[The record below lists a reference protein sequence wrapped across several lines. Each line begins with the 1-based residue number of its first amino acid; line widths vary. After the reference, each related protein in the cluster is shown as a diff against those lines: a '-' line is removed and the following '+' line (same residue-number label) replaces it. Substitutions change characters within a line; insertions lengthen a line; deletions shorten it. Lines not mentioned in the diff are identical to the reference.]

1 MRTKGILFILL
12 LPAFLVWAFAS
23 VSAEEAFL
31 FQKPF
36 SGVYLMEG
44 DDQEIIIHRQGTY
57 IAPRLSPDGEKVL
70 FHSIQDGEMAVW
82 LTDSQGEKS
91 EKLCNGD
98 QANWSPD
105 GKRIVFR
112 REGRIVEREIA
123 FGKETIITPEDL
135 PSCEFPSYLPD
146 GRIVFV
152 SRGKSLEYGK
162 IFITSSGEKTPPE
175 SLLEGEIG
183 SAPKC
188 SPDGR
193 SIAYQDGAHI
203 YLMDLNERK
212 TVQLTIAGGVQSWPV
227 WSQDSKS
234 ICYCQSPEAFGGPW
248 DIYSVQIDSP
258 EKARLVMRD
267 VEVSP
272 DWRGSTPPTLTTTE
286 LKGNSISLWQV
297 ENSSKDRANWK
308 ALPGGGDYGVKAG
321 IAVENAWGIFHLTTE
336 EAGLLIS
343 PNKKE
348 EPSAGD
354 IEITIINEKGE
365 PADRTESIHVIS
377 NDGDSAVI
385 KDVMGTTFT
394 VPRSRPFM
402 EIKPAGNTDRVYI
415 KRDMDLAVLPDRFAD
430 DLVFDPHGYSVPRVT
445 LPYTPLLIGLLPE
458 GGMVLVITPS
468 NSQNIRLVKGEKEDC
483 FEGMEVLTG
492 GESVFVSFLSGRNLW
507 YRTEVISDTDG
518 WKMEWSRPFLAQWRL
533 AVAGDGKYYSRM
545 WDEEDL
551 SKSTKPHLP
560 VEWEFPERPELSVI
574 YLYGRSWNTP
584 LDTVTPV
591 DILQDTLG
599 TGKLGY
605 ILDID
610 GLRAYRTAKET
621 VPLHAL
627 LTSQENRLW
636 PEDNPGWPEVL
647 DFSPFHSLFVRI
659 RMVNRNG
666 VESTV
671 THLCEDILNSLIG
684 LDERIEEYENFL
696 ADLEGLYIGQAAS
709 TFGMEES
716 IKDLRDELAD
726 LSITRIRTVSDSIE
740 AVRRCMGTG
749 EELWDRS
756 EFSRFWKASGTA
768 LSERQEILKRYRNF
782 VKGLRNKAGIVIT
795 EDPGAKDTS
804 EEVRRLAQNIL
815 RERYYLEG
823 DWRGEKPL
831 QW

>member
-1 MRTKGILFILL
+1 LL

-44 DDQEIIIHRQGTY
+44 DEQEIIIHRQGKY

-70 FHSIQDGEMAVW
+70 FHSIQGGEIAVW
-82 LTDSQGEKS
+82 LTDPQGEKS
-91 EKLCNGD
+91 ERLCDGD

-105 GKRIVFR
+105 GKKIIFR

-123 FGKETIITPEDL
+123 SGKETIVTPEDL
-135 PSCEFPSYLPD
+135 QLCEFPSYLPD
-146 GRIVFV
+146 GRVVFV
-152 SRGKSLEYGK
+152 SRGKTPEYGK
-162 IFITSSGEKTPPE
+162 IFVTGSGEKTPPE
-175 SLLEGEIG
+175 PLAEGEIG

-193 SIAYQDGAHI
+193 SIAYQNGAHI
-203 YLMDLNERK
+203 YLMDLSERRA
-212 TVQLTIAGGVQSWPV
+212 TQLTIAGGVQSWPM

-234 ICYCQSPEAFGGPW
+234 ICYCQSPETFGGPW
-248 DIYSVQIDSP
+248 DICSVEIDSP
-258 EKARLVMRD
+258 EKSRLVMRD

-272 DWRGSTPPTLTTTE
+272 DWHGSIPPTLITTE
-286 LKGNSISLWQV
+286 LKGNSISLWQM
-297 ENSSKDRANWK
+297 EKSSKERASWK
-308 ALPGGGDYGVKAG
+308 ALPGDSDYDVAAG
-321 IAVENAWGIFHLTTE
+321 IAVENDWGIFHLTTG

-343 PNKKE
+343 PNEKE
-348 EPSAGD
+348 ETSVGD
-354 IEITIINEKGE
+354 IEIAIMNEKGE
-365 PADRTESIHVIS
+365 LATKTESIYVIS
-377 NDGDSAVI
+377 NDGDSEVLRVGFRSGEG
-385 KDVMGTTFT
+385 DVMEATFT

-415 KRDMDLAVLPDRFAD
+415 RRDMDLAVLPDRFAD
-430 DLVFDPHGYSVPRVT
+430 DLIFDPHGYSAPRVT
-445 LPYTPLLIGLLPE
+445 LPYTPLLIGLLPG

-468 NSQNIRLVKGEKEDC
+468 NRQDIRLVKGEKEDC
-483 FEGMEVLTG
+483 FEGIEVLTE
-492 GESVFVSFLSGRNLW
+492 GESVFLSFLSGRDLW
-507 YRTEVISDTDG
+507 YRTEVVSDTGG
-518 WKMEWSRPFLAQWRL
+518 WKMEWSRPFLAQWRHV
-533 AVAGDGKYYSRM
+533 AAGDGKYYSRM

-560 VEWEFPERPELSVI
+560 VEWEFPERSELSVI

-584 LDTVTPV
+584 LDTITPV

-599 TGKLGY
+599 TGKLRY
-605 ILDID
+605 TLDID
-610 GLRAYRTAKET
+610 GLRTYRTTREA
-621 VPLHAL
+621 VPLHVL

-636 PEDNPGWPEVL
+636 PEDNPGWPDVL
-647 DFSPFHSLFVRI
+647 DFSPFYPLFVRI

-684 LDERIEEYENFL
+684 LDDRIEEYEKFL
-696 ADLEGLYIGQAAS
+696 VSLERLYTGQDAS
-709 TFGMEES
+709 PFGMEES

-726 LSITRIRTVSDSIE
+726 LPITRIRTVSDSIE
-740 AVRRCMGTG
+740 TVRRCMGTG

-756 EFSRFWKASGTA
+756 EFYRFWKASGTA
-768 LSERQEILKRYRNF
+768 LSERQEILKRYRDF
-782 VKGLRNKAGIVIT
+782 VKELRNKAGTVIT
-795 EDPGAKDTS
+795 EEPGAKDTS

-831 QW
+831 Q